1 MKIIDLIIAISN
13 REKVPY
19 KIKYDGKEMVYDGN
33 KQDYKGYYS
42 NGNGEW
48 LFQYLFD
55 RCKNTSHFINDYVEV
70 LEDKEI
76 EHYDMFDNFT
86 GFGFGG
92 TDKELLSDLQN
103 NFEHINEELDYLIKT
118 VNKLKKGK

>member
-1 MKIIDLIIAISN
+1 MKVIDLLNKIANGEELPIHFICNGHSYTIV
-13 REKVPY
+13 EYPVC
-19 KIKYDGKEMVYDGN
+19 GKEIINYEDEEN
-33 KQDYKGYYS
+33 D
-42 NGNGEW
+42 
-48 LFQYLFD
+48 YLFGSEYELGLILNN
-55 RCKNTSHFINDYVEV
+55 KIE
-70 LEDKEI
+70 LIEEDKEI

-103 NFEHINEELDYLIKT
+103 NFEHINEELDYLIKA